1 MPSTGLYEAPVSQV
15 LEGFLL
21 GMWGVGRLG
30 QVRSKAGLL
39 GKQGFHH
46 SQWCPHIQGHHK
58 DPRLCTGQR
67 WVTPGLFCAM
77 ALALGPSKHSK
88 CCAASYCLVASSE
101 SPASPPSPPG
111 PPAVIPERAPR
122 TAGRCPAHLP
132 RCEGT
137 RLPLRVTPS
146 QAGPWG
152 PWMARVC
159 RLLSLS
165 RGGEGTG
172 VSVGIQ
178 AVLDGDNS
186 FSFSASTKHHTRNKN
201 WPS

>member
-1 MPSTGLYEAPVSQV
+1 
-15 LEGFLL
+15 
-21 GMWGVGRLG
+21 MWGVGRLG
-30 QVRSKAGLL
+30 QVKSKAGLL

-46 SQWCPHIQGHHK
+46 PQWCPHIQGHHK

-67 WVTPGLFCAM
+67 WVPPGLFCPM

-101 SPASPPSPPG
+101 SLASPPSPPG

-122 TAGRCPAHLP
+122 TAGRCLAHLP

-159 RLLSLS
+159 KLLSLS

-172 VSVGIQ
+172 VSLWGSKQCSMGITVSVFQ
-178 AVLDGDNS
+178 HLLSTTQGTRICLLRTAQGGDCP
-186 FSFSASTKHHTRNKN
+186 F
-201 WPS
+201 PV